1 MQGLPARHHAI
12 RLCFSHTSIHA
23 NKNIQ
28 GVNTFIQR
36 ILTVG
41 LLATNAQITGKKVR
55 IVLNSKFVYAVAAA
69 FERLQNGGIVYTT
82 DMNVVFNAVNGG
94 FAQWA
99 NSQNSML
106 VNQLGMNRHVGY
118 GGWNNS
124 PIPMGFA

>member
-1 MQGLPARHHAI
+1 V
-12 RLCFSHTSIHA
+12 

-36 ILTVG
+36 ILSVG

-106 VNQLGMNRHVGY
+106 VNQLGMNRHAVTADGITAQFQ
-118 GGWNNS
+118 WVLRKKR
-124 PIPMGFA
+124 ITRCIRGFL